1 MAGRGPQDFLSTPRG
16 GEGRGEVGVLIT
28 RPEHQAAATA
38 RRVAG
43 LGYRPILAPML
54 QVHRLSTELPDDAG
68 ALLIT
73 SANAVPSLPAW
84 ARKRPV
90 LAVGD
95 ATAALIRRAGFP
107 HVLSA
112 QGDAAALAAATRRHV
127 ASGTPLLLLA
137 GKDEGADLAE
147 VLSDFGWPVT
157 RAEVYDTVP
166 ATALPPDATAALR
179 QDAVHA
185 ALFFSARTAL
195 AFIDLVLAKD
205 LAPHLARAEACAI
218 SPRAAH
224 ALERLAW
231 RKIRIAAQPTQE
243 AILALLQ

>member
-1 MAGRGPQDFLSTPRG
+1 VPACAPTRRATSLPDA
-16 GEGRGEVGVLIT
+16 VLIT

-54 QVHRLSTELPDDAG
+54 QVHRRSAELPDDAG
-68 ALLIT
+68 ALLVT

-84 ARKRPV
+84 ARHRPV

-107 HVLSA
+107 DVLSA
-112 QGDAAALAAATRRHV
+112 EGDAQALAAATRRHV
-127 ASGTPLLLLA
+127 PPGIPLLLLA
-137 GKDEGADLAE
+137 GKDQGANLAQA
-147 VLSDFGWPVT
+147 LSDSGWPVT
-157 RAEVYDTVP
+157 RAEVYDAVP
-166 ATALPPDATAALR
+166 ATTLPADATAALR

-195 AFIDLVLAKD
+195 AFIDLVLTEG
-205 LAPHLARAEACAI
+205 LAPHLAHTDACAI
-218 SPRAAH
+218 SPRAGQ

-231 RKIRIAAQPTQE
+231 RQIRIAAQPTQD

>member
-1 MAGRGPQDFLSTPRG
+1 MAGCGSQDSLYTPEG

-28 RPEHQAAATA
+28 RPEHQAAETA
-38 RRVAG
+38 RRVAA

-54 QVHRLSTELPDDAG
+54 QVHRLSAELPDDAG

-84 ARKRPV
+84 ARNRPV

-112 QGDAAALAAATRRHV
+112 EGDAQALAATTRRHV
-127 ASGTPLLLLA
+127 PPGIPLLLLA
-137 GKDEGADLAE
+137 GKDQGADLAE
-147 VLSDFGWPVT
+147 VLSDSGWPVT
-157 RAEVYDTVP
+157 RAKVYDTVP
-166 ATALPPDATAALR
+166 ATTLPPDATAALR

-185 ALFFSARTAL
+185 ALFFSARTAF
-195 AFIDLVLAKD
+195 AFIDLVLAKE
-205 LAPHLARAEACAI
+205 LGPHLAHTDACAI

-224 ALERLAW
+224 ALGRLAW
-231 RKIRIAAQPTQE
+231 RQIRIAAQPTQD